1 MGEPYNFYQI
11 HWRALRSSLQP
22 RGPGCNPA
30 GCNPVHPASKRAHRG
45 GERVHG
51 RHVPSENTLDGQHA
65 PMEAHLVHQIALP
78 EYVGS
83 NAHLAVRRGTPLL

>member
-1 MGEPYNFYQI
+1 M
-11 HWRALRSSLQP
+11 
-22 RGPGCNPA
+22 
-30 GCNPVHPASKRAHRG
+30 
-45 GERVHG
+45 HG

-83 NAHLAVRRGTPLL
+83 NAHLAVRRGTPLLLMPHHTHSSPSPGPSRAPYLSPCPYPYPYP